1 MRENNPMNACE
12 KYIIGID
19 IGGTN
24 FRIGVVDAELKVCQF
39 DKIPVTDVFST
50 EDALGDLTTFL
61 RDYIRR
67 NALVDRVRAISIGFP
82 ATINRERTVVMQ
94 APNVKFMEDL
104 PVVEHL
110 SRELQIPVC
119 IERDVSMAL
128 YYDME
133 RYNVSD
139 RGIVAGIY
147 FGTGIGNAIL
157 INGEMLSGRD
167 GAAGE
172 LGHIPVPGYHDACGC
187 GNSGCMENLAGGKFL
202 AKLCREVYTDTHVG
216 DIFTKHGQDEA
227 LLDFVDRMAI
237 TVATEVNILNPDC
250 VLVGGGV
257 VEMADFPKELLEQ
270 KIREHTRKPYPEK
283 TLKMIYAE
291 DTQHKCVIGAAVH
304 AMRMKG

>member
-1 MRENNPMNACE
+1 MRGNNRMDAAR

-24 FRIGVVDAELKVCQF
+24 FRIGLVDEAFQVKLF

-50 EDALGDLTTFL
+50 EDALGDLTAFL
-61 RDYIRR
+61 RAYILK
-67 NALVDRVRAISIGFP
+67 NELDGQLRAISIGFP
-82 ATINRERTVVMQ
+82 ATVNRERTVVMQ
-94 APNVKFMEDL
+94 APNVAFMENL

-110 SRELQIPVC
+110 NRELQIPVC

-128 YYDME
+128 YFDME
-133 RYNVSD
+133 RYQVLE
-139 RGIVAGIY
+139 RELVVGVY

-157 INGEMLSGRD
+157 INGAMLPGRD

-172 LGHIPVPGYHDACGC
+172 LGHIPVVGYHGACGC
-187 GNSGCMENLAGGKFL
+187 GNSGCMENVAGGKFL
-202 AKLCREVYTDTHVG
+202 AKLCREVYTDTHIG
-216 DIFTKHGQDEA
+216 DIFVKHGKDQA

-237 TVATEVNILNPDC
+237 AVATEINILNPEC

-257 VEMADFPKELLEQ
+257 IEMDAFPRELLEE

-283 TLKMIYAE
+283 TLKLLFAE
-291 DTQHKCVIGAAVH
+291 DTPHKCVIGAAIY
-304 AMRMKG
+304 ASKTY